1 MSITNCIKFKGEI
14 EHYLRNDQN
23 NIDSKI
29 DSAFASLKFKTCL
42 CKTNMVLGDVVYKL
56 YIPYFLRSTDMRGR
70 VNFVDFREAGVNR
83 PSEIRSPDSPERE
96 RWRAG

>member
-42 CKTNMVLGDVVYKL
+42 CKTNIIKKG
-56 YIPYFLRSTDMRGR
+56 S
-70 VNFVDFREAGVNR
+70 
-83 PSEIRSPDSPERE
+83 IRISQMPN
-96 RWRAG
+96 